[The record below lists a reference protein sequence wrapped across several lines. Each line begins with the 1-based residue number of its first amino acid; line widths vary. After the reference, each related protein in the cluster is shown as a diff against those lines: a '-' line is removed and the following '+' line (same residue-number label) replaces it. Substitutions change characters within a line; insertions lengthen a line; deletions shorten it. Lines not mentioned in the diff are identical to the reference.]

1 LSTDLPE
8 RGTLPAELVLYHTA
22 GCHLCELAEALIALP
37 LVAAAGVRLRL
48 VDIADSDALMERYGT
63 RIPVLANAAVLGE
76 EIGWPFD
83 EAAVRGLLAALS

>member
-1 LSTDLPE
+1 M
-8 RGTLPAELVLYHTA
+8 
-22 GCHLCELAEALIALP
+22 
-37 LVAAAGVRLRL
+37 RLRL

-63 RIPVLANAAVLGE
+63 RIPVLANAALLGE